1 MTMPSSTTSQ
11 RSFGLNAPVLQKLA
25 LPTVFVSLLI
35 VATLISPSFL
45 SVSNI
50 QDVLTQ
56 AAPLMIVV
64 IGQTF
69 VILVRGLDLSVA
81 SLMATVAVMATAFNT
96 QDDAMIPVIFVSA
109 IMLCTIVGF
118 INGWLVTK
126 RNVSPFLATL
136 AMMIVLQGLRFC
148 YTQGAPAG
156 VLPEG
161 FRFLGT
167 GKLLGIPVN
176 ILGFLLLFIVLAF
189 LLEKTVFGRKI
200 FIVGGNPTSAD
211 LVGINSHNVTIAC
224 YIICSVMAGIA
235 GLLLV
240 GFVGTVDNFVGRGY
254 ELDSIVAAV
263 VGGVALSGGKGN
275 LLGAVLGAL
284 ILVVLF
290 NIVIIVGL
298 PVQAQ
303 LVIKGVIII
312 GAAALFARNMRG

>member
-1 MTMPSSTTSQ
+1 MTTASSAKDAAGSGLGGAMP
-11 RSFGLNAPVLQKLA
+11 RKLA
-25 LPTVFVSLLI
+25 LPGVFLGLLAI
-35 VATLISPSFL
+35 ATAISPSFL
-45 SVSNI
+45 SVSNM
-50 QDVLTQ
+50 QDILTQ

-109 IMLCTIVGF
+109 IVLCAFVGF

-136 AMMIVLQGLRFC
+136 AMMIVLQGLRFY

-161 FRFLGT
+161 FRFIGT
-167 GKLLGIPVN
+167 GKFLGIPINV
-176 ILGFLLLFIVLAF
+176 IGFLILFLVLTF
-189 LLEKTVFGRKI
+189 VLQKTVFGRKI
-200 FIVGGNPTSAD
+200 FMVGGNPTSAD
-211 LVGINSHNVTIAC
+211 LVGVNARNVTIAC
-224 YIICSVMAGIA
+224 YMICSIMAGLA

-290 NIVIIVGL
+290 NIVIIIGL

>member
-1 MTMPSSTTSQ
+1 MTSPSTTTTSNG
-11 RSFGLNAPVLQKLA
+11 FTLDKAALQKFTLPALFLGLLA
-25 LPTVFVSLLI
+25 I
-35 VATLISPSFL
+35 ATAISPSFL

-96 QDDAMIPVIFVSA
+96 QDNAMIPVIFVSA
-109 IMLCTIVGF
+109 IVLCTVVGF

-136 AMMIVLQGLRFC
+136 AMMIVLQGLRFY

-161 FRFLGT
+161 FRFIGT
-167 GKLLGIPVN
+167 GKFLGIPVN
-176 ILGFLLLFIVLAF
+176 VIGFLILFAGLSF
-189 LLEKTVFGRKI
+189 LLQKTVYGRKI

-224 YIICSVMAGIA
+224 YIICSIMAGIA

-290 NIVIIVGL
+290 NIVIIIGL

-312 GAAALFARNMRG
+312 AAAALFARNARS

>member
-1 MTMPSSTTSQ
+1 MTAETVTLN
-11 RSFGLNAPVLQKLA
+11 RNGLLTPDRLKSLI
-25 LPTVFVSLLI
+25 LPGAFLGLI
-35 VATLISPSFL
+35 AIATIISPSFL
-45 SVSNI
+45 SVSNL

-81 SLMATVAVMATAFNT
+81 SLMATVAVIATAFDT

-109 IMLCTIVGF
+109 ISFCVVVGF

-136 AMMIVLQGLRFC
+136 AMMIVLQGLRFY
-148 YTQGAPAG
+148 YTKGAPSG
-156 VLPEG
+156 ILPEG

-167 GKLLGIPVN
+167 GQILGIPVN
-176 ILGFLLLFIVLAF
+176 VIGFAILFVVLSF
-189 LLEKTVFGRKI
+189 VLKRTVFGRKVYT
-200 FIVGGNPTSAD
+200 VGGNPSSAD
-211 LVGINSHNVTIAC
+211 LVGINSHNITILC
-224 YIICSVMAGIA
+224 YVICSVLAGIA

-240 GFVGTVDNFVGRGY
+240 GYVGSVDNFVGRGY

-284 ILVVLF
+284 ILVLIF
-290 NIVIIVGL
+290 NLVIIVGL

-303 LVIKGVIII
+303 MVIKGVIIV
-312 GAAALFARNMRG
+312 AAAAYFAKSLR